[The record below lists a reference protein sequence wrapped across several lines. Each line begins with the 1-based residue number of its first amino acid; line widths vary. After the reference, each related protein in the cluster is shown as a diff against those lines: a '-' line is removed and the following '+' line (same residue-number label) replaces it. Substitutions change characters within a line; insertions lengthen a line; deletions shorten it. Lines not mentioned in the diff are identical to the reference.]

1 MKTTKRIFC
10 IFLAT
15 VSILL
20 LLVGCKDNSLPV
32 DRVVAETD
40 THRVFYSN
48 EKCYIEFFE
57 KLDYENDS
65 PIMASSS
72 PAYVTVQ
79 NAGELV
85 NKILENDF
93 TFAQKQMI
101 YRATTDEN
109 GKIDRCIFDIEKMY
123 QPVFPE
129 NSEFQQLAW
138 DGYRYTYTVRYA
150 DSFPVYF
157 EVFEKDDYAEFYQ
170 RYVTDEIS
178 GFESKPDKYTIT
190 QLDDGNAVEY
200 RGDRRKCIIY
210 NVEEGEKQITVKE
223 EYHISESFDD
233 IVSETVPYSITMYIT
248 EGDANYC
255 ISIQDP
261 YKHFAEHPGEEWL
274 LSFGMEPYVPAGE

>member
-1 MKTTKRIFC
+1 MKTTKRTIC
-10 IFLAT
+10 IFLALT
-15 VSILL
+15 FALL
-20 LLVGCKDNSLPV
+20 AGCKDNSLPV

-48 EKCYIEFFE
+48 EKCYIEFYE
-57 KLDYENDS
+57 NLDYQNDS

-85 NKILENDF
+85 DKILKNDF
-93 TFAQKQMI
+93 TLEQKRMI
-101 YRATTDEN
+101 YFATTGEN
-109 GKIDRCIFDIEKMY
+109 GEIDRCIFDIEKMY

-157 EVFEKDDYAEFYQ
+157 EVFEKDDYEEFYQ

-178 GFESKPDKYTIT
+178 GFESKPDKYAIT
-190 QLDDGNAVEY
+190 QLDDGKAVEY
-200 RGDRRKCIIY
+200 RGDRCKYIIY

-261 YKHFAEHPGEEWL
+261 YKRFTTHPGEEWL
-274 LSFGMEPYVPAGE
+274 LSFGMEPYVPEEN